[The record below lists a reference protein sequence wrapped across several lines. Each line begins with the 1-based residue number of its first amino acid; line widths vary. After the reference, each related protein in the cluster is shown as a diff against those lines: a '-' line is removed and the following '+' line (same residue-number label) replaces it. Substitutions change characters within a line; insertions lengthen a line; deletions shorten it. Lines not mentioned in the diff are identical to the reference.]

1 MTLVDMIRVSD
12 IPPEVCKRVCEHTLR
27 CVPVL
32 FFGFMSVHSFDTL
45 SWLVCSYVVLF
56 QVHLTW
62 VLVQMKYLSRNPSSS
77 SSGRLAVSA
86 YHRSPLLVV
95 TLVREAVALAASL
108 AAELYTALAA
118 DLAAAAAAEALSCY
132 SGNRFLFSVS
142 ALRYVYYKYKP

>member
-12 IPPEVCKRVCEHTLR
+12 IPPEVCKRYVTLR
-27 CVPVL
+27 CMPVL
-32 FFGFMSVHSFDTL
+32 FLGFMSVHSFDTP
-45 SWLVCSYVVLF
+45 SWLVCSYVILF

-95 TLVREAVALAASL
+95 PLVREAVALAASL

-118 DLAAAAAAEALSCY
+118 DLDT
-132 SGNRFLFSVS
+132 FLLFRKPFFVFRVRA
-142 ALRYVYYKYKP
+142 ALRVL